1 MPAVVKYFD
10 CHLCPEP
17 AELVTLLF
25 REEAASLFLK
35 NKFKL

>member
-1 MPAVVKYFD
+1 MRAVVKYFD
-10 CHLCPEP
+10 YHRCPEP

-25 REEAASLFLK
+25 REAAVSLFLK